1 MRKILILMV
10 LGICTIANAQDRK
23 AAVIENLLEVT
34 QTKASVPVIVNSIMD
49 KLKQKRTDIPETY
62 WKDIEKGVDYSSFID
77 GARKLYNDNYTIA
90 ELEELV
96 SLYQSGDIEI
106 YKQKSEKITPQ
117 LYQVGNDF
125 GQETVKF
132 IVERMKAY
140 GG

>member
-1 MRKILILMV
+1 MRKILILMI

-23 AAVIENLLEVT
+23 AVVIENLLEVT

-49 KLKQKRTDIPETY
+49 KLKQKITDIPETY

-77 GARKLYNDNYTIA
+77 GARKLYSNSYTIA

-96 SLYQSGDIEI
+96 SLYQSGDMEA
-106 YKQKSEKITPQ
+106 YKQKSERITPQ

-132 IVERMKAY
+132 IIEKIKAY
-140 GG
+140 KG